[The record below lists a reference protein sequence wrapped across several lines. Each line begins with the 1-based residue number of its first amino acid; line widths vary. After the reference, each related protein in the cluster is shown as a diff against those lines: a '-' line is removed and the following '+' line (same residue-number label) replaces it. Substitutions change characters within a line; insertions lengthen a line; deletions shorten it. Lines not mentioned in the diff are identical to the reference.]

1 MKKTRMSRGIKFYDD
16 LLSQN
21 SALNWS
27 RFETRQLRFIRT
39 NFLTEVQNVNAIF
52 YESMKFRSN
61 KSNNFLLQLKGNK
74 IETTKRR
81 TLLDKNER
89 VFGAF

>member
-1 MKKTRMSRGIKFYDD
+1 MSRGIKFYDD

-61 KSNNFLLQLKGNK
+61 KSNNFLLQLKENK

-81 TLLDKNER
+81 TLQDKNER